1 MKIMTAGR
9 WLWTR
14 TIGSTIVGEAV
25 DSALFYPLA
34 FYNSGLIPNDKL
46 LAIMLAQ
53 FGLKVAVE
61 VLFTPI
67 TYKIVSAL
75 KRAENA
81 DHYDRETNFTPFSLK
96 T

>member
-1 MKIMTAGR
+1 
-9 WLWTR
+9 
-14 TIGSTIVGEAV
+14 V

-61 VLFTPI
+61 IAFTPV
-67 TYKIVSAL
+67 TYWVVGAL
-75 KRAENA
+75 KRAEQE
-81 DHYDRETNFTPFSLK
+81 DHYDRDTNFTPFSLK